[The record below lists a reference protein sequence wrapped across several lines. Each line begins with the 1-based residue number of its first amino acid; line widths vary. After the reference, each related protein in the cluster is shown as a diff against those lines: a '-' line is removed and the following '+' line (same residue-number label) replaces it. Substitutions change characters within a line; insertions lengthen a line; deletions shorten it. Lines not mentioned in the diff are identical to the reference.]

1 MPTSKLNVQL
11 SKKVDDLKSVRIAG
25 AAKSID
31 QMTVAELVS
40 MRAGGDSEVSDSY
53 SINAFTDNVSVSTS
67 SLVEQVGQIAKER
80 AMRAEVEEVQLRD
93 IRGKLGKIGTVAHPG
108 G

>member
-1 MPTSKLNVQL
+1 MPDSKLNVHL
-11 SKKVDDLKSVRIAG
+11 SKKVDDLKSVRITG

-40 MRAGGDSEVSDSY
+40 MRAGGGSEVSDSY
-53 SINAFTDNVSVSTS
+53 SVNAFTDNVSVSTS

-93 IRGKLGKIGTVAHPG
+93 IRGKLGKIGTVTRPG

>member
-1 MPTSKLNVQL
+1 MPASKLHVQL
-11 SKKVDDLKSVRIAG
+11 SQKVDDLKNVRLAG

-40 MRAGGDSEVSDSY
+40 MRPGGGGEAADSY
-53 SINAFTDNVSVSTS
+53 SVNAFTDNVSVSTS

-80 AMRAEVEEVQLRD
+80 AMRAEIEEVKLRD
-93 IRGKLGKIGTVAHPG
+93 IRGKLGNIGNIARPG